1 MLFTVSSH
9 PAATSIEQDR
19 VVHLLNRA
27 AYGARPGDVER
38 VVRQGITSYID
49 EQLRPETI
57 DDSAPEARLG
67 LFDTWT
73 LDPQAIGDRY
83 WRDPRLV
90 VEQLLGQKIVRAI
103 YSERQLQEVLVDFWF
118 NHFNVDWSKD
128 GLQFVTTA
136 YERDVIR
143 PHALG
148 KFRELLFA
156 TAKHPAMLIYLDNA
170 MSSSKGINENY
181 ARELMELHTLGVD
194 GGYLQND
201 VEEVARAFTG
211 WTVSAEGTA
220 FAFRP
225 DMHVPGAKVVLEHTI
240 PSTGQEEGETIL
252 DILAHHPSTARFI
265 ATKLARRFVS
275 DDPPPTLVDRVAQVF
290 MESDGDIR
298 EMVRTILTSDE
309 FNAASSIRAKT
320 KSPFETVVSAMRA
333 VNADLQAALDSR
345 AVQGSVR
352 GLSSTDIVLT
362 KSGIRSRVSPAV
374 ILTRIIQEMGQ
385 FPYQNPEPTGYPDR
399 ADYWMSSWTVL
410 NRMKFAVSLANNEI
424 LGTKVDHVRL
434 GAMLQ
439 GDPLSEEGWK
449 HALAAVLAPRA
460 TSSSSSEIPTAEA
473 VVNAFALALGSP
485 EFQQK

>member
-1 MLFTVSSH
+1 
-9 PAATSIEQDR
+9 
-19 VVHLLNRA
+19 
-27 AYGARPGDVER
+27 
-38 VVRQGITSYID
+38 
-49 EQLRPETI
+49 
-57 DDSAPEARLG
+57 
-67 LFDTWT
+67 
-73 LDPQAIGDRY
+73 
-83 WRDPRLV
+83 
-90 VEQLLGQKIVRAI
+90 
-103 YSERQLQEVLVDFWF
+103 
-118 NHFNVDWSKD
+118 
-128 GLQFVTTA
+128 
-136 YERDVIR
+136 
-143 PHALG
+143 
-148 KFRELLFA
+148 
-156 TAKHPAMLIYLDNA
+156 
-170 MSSSKGINENY
+170 
-181 ARELMELHTLGVD
+181 
-194 GGYLQND
+194 
-201 VEEVARAFTG
+201 
-211 WTVSAEGTA
+211 
-220 FAFRP
+220 
-225 DMHVPGAKVVLEHTI
+225 MHVPGAKVVLEHTI
-240 PSTGQEEGETIL
+240 PSSGQGEGETIL

-298 EMVRTILTSDE
+298 AMVRTILTSDE
-309 FNAASSIRAKT
+309 FNAPSSFRAKT

-385 FPYQNPEPTGYPDR
+385 FSYQNPEPTGYPDR

-424 LGTKVDHVRL
+424 LGTKIDHVRL

-449 HALAAVLAPRA
+449 NALAAVLAPRA